1 LTSYA
6 FRGVFVSLQENKIA
20 HFSILSIADACAM
33 RYYAKHMEHIKSDV
47 ESFARIRVVGVGG
60 SGNNAV
66 NHMVNAKVKG
76 VEFVAINSDAQDLHH
91 SQAKRKIH
99 IGKNI
104 TKGLGAGGNPDMGR
118 RAAEETKEEIAN
130 ALKGSHM
137 TFITGGMG
145 GGTGTGAAPIV
156 AKASR
161 DLGALTIG
169 VVTKPFLFEGQERMR
184 SALEGIE
191 ELKKEVDALIIIP
204 NDRLLAIID
213 KNTTIQQAFGICDEV
228 LRQAVVG
235 ISDLITMPGIVN
247 LDFADIRSVMENAG
261 SALMGVGIGAGE
273 KRAEDAARMAINSPL
288 LEVSI
293 TGARG
298 VLFAVAGGDDLG
310 MLEVQE
316 AARIITESVDPH
328 ARIIFGAFKD
338 DTLKKNELKITVIA
352 TGFPE
357 SDSAL
362 KRARD
367 AQSDRVMQPMTVRH
381 DPYEQG
387 ATRDQ
392 FSEPEEEVRPA
403 PPRSIFNTVMPRP
416 RREEAPAPEPTKAPE
431 FIEQAPAPAPLRPV
445 PEAVEEPVSETE
457 RPWWRNASQN
467 SSPNTNYEDDE
478 NDEWGAVPSFLRR
491 TKGQNE

>member
-1 LTSYA
+1 
-6 FRGVFVSLQENKIA
+6 
-20 HFSILSIADACAM
+20 
-33 RYYAKHMEHIKSDV
+33 MEHIKSDV

-213 KNTTIQQAFGICDEV
+213 KNTTITQAFSICDEV

-261 SALMGVGIGAGE
+261 SALMCVGIGAGE

-367 AQSDRVMQPMTVRH
+367 AQSDRVAQPLTIRH
-381 DPYEQG
+381 DPYESS
-387 ATRDQ
+387 APRDQ
-392 FSEPEEEVRPA
+392 FTEPEEERPA
-403 PPRSIFNTVMPRP
+403 RSGIFNAVIPRP
-416 RREEAPAPEPTKAPE
+416 RREEAPQPIIEAPEVQAAP
-431 FIEQAPAPAPLRPV
+431 QPAPLRPI
-445 PEAVEEPVSETE
+445 PEAVEEPAPESE
-457 RPWWRNASQN
+457 RPWWRNATTEAPTSR
-467 SSPNTNYEDDE
+467 TTYEDE

-491 TKGQNE
+491 TKGGQNE